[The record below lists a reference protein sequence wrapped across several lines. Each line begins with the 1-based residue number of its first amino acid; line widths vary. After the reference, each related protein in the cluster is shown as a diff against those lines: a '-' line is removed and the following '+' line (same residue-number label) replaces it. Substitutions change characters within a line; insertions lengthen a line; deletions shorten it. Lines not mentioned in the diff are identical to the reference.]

1 MNGKN
6 SRKTSLSNRFEN
18 IRFLYALDCA
28 LAFLFLIVEV
38 IRAMNKYGSSGYN
51 GLVSLIVFSLVPL
64 LAFIYICF
72 AQISN
77 IKMANISKANRR
89 QNIIILL
96 SLPIIFIN
104 YYLGSFNLCIS
115 TCSDIKA
122 DTVSMFVGL
131 LTFIMVPIIIK
142 IIIRQNRK

>member
-1 MNGKN
+1 
-6 SRKTSLSNRFEN
+6 
-18 IRFLYALDCA
+18 
-28 LAFLFLIVEV
+28 
-38 IRAMNKYGSSGYN
+38 MNKYGSSGYN
-51 GLVSLIVFSLVPL
+51 GLVSLIVFSFVPL